1 MVALR
6 LIASRILV
14 SMLTLWLV
22 SLIVFSM
29 VEFIPGDVVTRLHGR
44 MVTDEQRALV
54 RERLNLD
61 TPAPERYLNW
71 LGNIVRLDF
80 GNTLALNRPIKEVL
94 APKIKNSLLLA
105 AAAFLLYLP
114 LSLIPASI
122 QAVRRDS
129 VVDHGFSVIT
139 LLLLSTP
146 DFLLST
152 LFLILFV
159 VLFPLLPAM
168 SVVDDATTF
177 WEYIQALILPAL
189 TLALVMSVYAVRFL
203 RDGLIEVLD
212 SDYIRMAELNGLP
225 RRVILW
231 RHALPNA
238 LIPTLNV
245 TALNIAYMM
254 GGVVVVEKVFGFPGF
269 GSLTINSMLL
279 LDTPLV
285 EATVLIAAA
294 VYIAANLLADV
305 GATLLSPRLRAPSG

>member
-1 MVALR
+1 M
-6 LIASRILV
+6 SLV
-14 SMLTLWLV
+14 TLWLV
-22 SLIVFSM
+22 SLIIFSM

-61 TPAPERYLNW
+61 TPAAERYLTW
-71 LGNIVRLDF
+71 LGNVVRLDF
-80 GNTLALNRPIKEVL
+80 GNTLALSRPIDEVL

-122 QAVRRDS
+122 QALRRDS
-129 VVDHGFSVIT
+129 AVDHGFSVIT

-146 DFLLST
+146 DFLLAT
-152 LFLILFV
+152 LFLLLFV

-168 SVVDDATTF
+168 SVVDEATSF
-177 WEYIQALILPAL
+177 WGYIRALVLPAL

-231 RHALPNA
+231 RHAIPNA

-269 GSLTINSMLL
+269 GSLTIDSMLL

-294 VYIAANLLADV
+294 VYIVANLLADI
-305 GATLLSPRLRAPSG
+305 GATLLNPRLRTPTQ